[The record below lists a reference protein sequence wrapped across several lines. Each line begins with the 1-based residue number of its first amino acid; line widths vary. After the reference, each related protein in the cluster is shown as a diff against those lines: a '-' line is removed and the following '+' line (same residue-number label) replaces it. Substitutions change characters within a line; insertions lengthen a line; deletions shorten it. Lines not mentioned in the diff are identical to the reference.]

1 MHFFTASLT
10 DQGQFVAPVIHL
22 ILPCADLPK
31 IAQCPT
37 KTRRRR
43 RIGSCSTATTTPPL
57 LLSLK
62 YETWSITAKS
72 SPPGLLVSLRRR
84 CSTLPAHFGHFRPKP
99 DLTLWPDASGSFQ
112 RRNHSLHQS
121 TLFIPS
127 TGLVLSKLL
136 HEDSRITTFL
146 FCELLLNDPR
156 SSDQDAHIGPT
167 LKTRSLLSP
176 QPAPSGMFWFFPPP
190 SLSAKEYFNISQAW
204 RFFWWPTVLFCW
216 YLDYFCCVLHPQEP
230 KRSCRTKRR
239 RRAPVRALLTSISC
253 LTSKRK
259 QRNCAFLRLMWS
271 VLCRTQNK
279 TKIAIKSIH
288 CHKKR
293 SFNQC
298 NSLELFL
305 KRFFWRFNWTVGFS
319 ELTRMEVA

>member
-176 QPAPSGMFWFFPPP
+176 QPAPSGMFWFFSPPLCP
-190 SLSAKEYFNISQAW
+190 
-204 RFFWWPTVLFCW
+204 
-216 YLDYFCCVLHPQEP
+216 
-230 KRSCRTKRR
+230 
-239 RRAPVRALLTSISC
+239 
-253 LTSKRK
+253 
-259 QRNCAFLRLMWS
+259 QRNTLIFPKHGDFFDDQPSCSADIWITFA
-271 VLCRTQNK
+271 VFFTH
-279 TKIAIKSIH
+279 KS
-288 CHKKR
+288 R
-293 SFNQC
+293 SGAAGRRGGDELLSGRFWPLFRAWQVRE
-298 NSLELFL
+298 NSG
-305 KRFFWRFNWTVGFS
+305 TVRS
-319 ELTRMEVA
+319 YD